1 MTASTA
7 PQKKPKENKEEIKVV
22 EEDTPEYQEKIMF
35 IVSTTISCFLTFWCL
50 CVLTLGYVKLPT
62 RMFGIDI
69 PADQPRI
76 DSTFAAGLLG
86 NLLSSA
92 FGITIGGSVNKKK
105 KNGDAQNG
113 NGGSTNGKET
123 VVRIEQPLIISAGQA
138 TATKIDPIT
147 QKPIDPVTGKLT

>member
-7 PQKKPKENKEEIKVV
+7 PQKKPKEIKVV

-69 PADQPRI
+69 LADQPRI

-105 KNGDAQNG
+105 KNGDFQNG

-147 QKPIDPVTGKLT
+147 KRPIDPVTGKLT

>member
-7 PQKKPKENKEEIKVV
+7 PQKKAKEIKVV

-105 KNGDAQNG
+105 KNGDVQND
-113 NGGSTNGKET
+113 NGGSSNDTQT
-123 VVRIEQPLIISAGQA
+123 QTIRIEQPLIIRTEGP
-138 TATKIDPIT
+138 TTTTK
-147 QKPIDPVTGKLT
+147 

>member
-7 PQKKPKENKEEIKVV
+7 PQKKPKEIKVV

-105 KNGDAQNG
+105 KNGDVQND
-113 NGGSTNGKET
+113 NGGSSNDTQT
-123 VVRIEQPLIISAGQA
+123 QTIRIEQPLIIRTEGP
-138 TATKIDPIT
+138 TTTTK
-147 QKPIDPVTGKLT
+147 